1 MSRVSK
7 ECKEREEE
15 KEIVLG
21 FYRID
26 EDAKLPTKATE
37 GSACFDLYAHG
48 TYDIYSHLI
57 GPSPLVGTG
66 VIADIPNGYH
76 LEVYIRS
83 GVSHNTCLRLTNSV
97 GIIDSDYVGEIKLII
112 DNIGRGVHVI
122 HSGDRIA
129 QCRLV
134 KNEEFVTIELT
145 ERPTRD
151 NVHHDGFGSTG
162 K

>member
-1 MSRVSK
+1 MPRGVTSK
-7 ECKEREEE
+7 EVKENEGGL
-15 KEIVLG
+15 VLG

-26 EDAKLPTKATE
+26 DNAKLPTKATE

-57 GPSPLVGTG
+57 GQSPLVGTG
-66 VIADIPNGYH
+66 IIADIPEGYH

-83 GVSHNTCLRLTNSV
+83 GVSHNTCLRLANCV

-112 DNIGRGVHVI
+112 DNIGRGVYVI
-122 HSGDRIA
+122 HDGDRIA

-134 KNEEFVTIELT
+134 KNEEFDTVELT
-145 ERPTRD
+145 KPPIRD
-151 NVHHDGFGSTG
+151 NVHEGFGSTG